1 MPLVVYFEVLD
12 VDVRCIVR
20 DVGHVGYQVFGFVVK
35 RSRIV
40 QAGQLVAFAQ

>member
-20 DVGHVGYQVFGFVVK
+20 DVGHVGYQAFGFVVK

>member
-1 MPLVVYFEVLD
+1 MSMYAASYAMSGMSAD
-12 VDVRCIVR
+12 
-20 DVGHVGYQVFGFVVK
+20 QAFGFVVK